1 MEFKGIEHYDIFP
14 DDVIIF
20 WADVSNPP
28 KEIQAAAREIESWDF
43 SPNCFGLCVNYSF
56 AAKKCY
62 LVTDTGNSPEDCRNI
77 FYIDQDGD
85 KHWFRADIPQDL
97 LNQVFDECGKIARY
111 IEKALSVSR
120 TALPTAQA
128 AQARPLRKKQK
139 GKER

>member
-1 MEFKGIEHYDIFP
+1 MEFKRIEHYDIFP
-14 DDVIIF
+14 VDVIIF

-28 KEIQAAAREIESWDF
+28 KEIQAAAREIEPWNF
-43 SPNCFGLCVNYSF
+43 SPNSFGLCVNYSF
-56 AAKKCY
+56 AAKECY

-97 LNQVFDECGKIARY
+97 LNQVFDECGKIARH

-120 TALPTAQA
+120 TALSTAQA